1 VPSYNLLLKLLLKHK
16 SHSQSSSLPKL
27 LSYIIILI
35 NTSNIIRT
43 KQTKHIKDK
52 TKVITVAEGFKKAL
66 KAIVTLKTIAVS
78 RKIKTIINI
87 TRYLYAKK
95 SVIFITS

>member
-16 SHSQSSSLPKL
+16 SHSHSSSLPEL

-35 NTSNIIRT
+35 NTNNIIRT
-43 KQTKHIKDK
+43 KQTKYIEDK
-52 TKVITVAEGFKKAL
+52 TKAITVTEVSGKAL
-66 KAIVTLKTIAVS
+66 KATIALKAVAVFGE
-78 RKIKTIINI
+78 IKTITNI
-87 TRYLYAKK
+87 TCYLHARR